1 MYRFARPSN
10 SIKYHMTTFYR
21 TIIAFS
27 ISIVLISCG
36 NDEGPD
42 VSKIDFDIKVQR
54 FEQDF
59 FKMDTNNIPSAY
71 KDLEET
77 YKGFVNDFNINI
89 LGLPLPST
97 GPLDTSLT
105 KGPSDSSAD
114 PQTHQVLM
122 AIRQFIRDYAPVK
135 DSADIIFKNFTP
147 WEEEVE
153 NGIRHVLYYFPAY
166 KAPKKLITFIG
177 PMDAYYETSM
187 GGHGDVI
194 TPDGL
199 AVGLQLHLGSEFS
212 LYKSQVGQSLYPA
225 YISRKFTP
233 ETIPVNCIRNIID
246 DMFPDKSYSKSL
258 IEQMVEKGRRMY
270 LLDKF
275 LPETA
280 DTLKIGYTK
289 KQLEGCYEN
298 EGLIWNFFL
307 TNSLVYNNDPAIIKN
322 YIGDAPSTQEL
333 GAGSPGFI
341 GLFVGW
347 RIVQEYMENFPE
359 TKPDDLMALDQRTI
373 FEGSRYKPR

>member
-1 MYRFARPSN
+1 MMILYR
-10 SIKYHMTTFYR
+10 I
-21 TIIAFS
+21 IIACLFC
-27 ISIVLISCG
+27 IVIFSCG
-36 NDEGPD
+36 NDKGPD
-42 VSKIDFDIKVQR
+42 VSSIDYDLQVQR
-54 FEQDF
+54 FEQDYF
-59 FKMDTNNIPSAY
+59 SMDTNNIPSGY
-71 KDLEET
+71 QRLEGT

-89 LGLPLPST
+89 LGLPLPTVARMDSGGT
-97 GPLDTSLT
+97 GNVHT
-105 KGPSDSSAD
+105 AD
-114 PQTHQVLM
+114 AENPQAADVLQ
-122 AIRQFIRDYAPVK
+122 AIRQFLRDYAPVK
-135 DSADIIFKNFTP
+135 DSADIIFKSFDQ

-166 KAPKKLITFIG
+166 KAPQKLITFIG

-187 GGHGDVI
+187 GGHGDAI
-194 TPDGL
+194 TSDAL
-199 AVGLQLHLGSEFS
+199 AVGLQLHLGADFS
-212 LYKSQVGQSLYPA
+212 LYKSQVGQSLYPS

-258 IEQMVEKGRRMY
+258 VEQMVEKGRRMY

-280 DTLKIGYTK
+280 DTLKIGYTG

-298 EGLIWNFFL
+298 EGLIWNYFL
-307 TNSLVYNNDPAIIKN
+307 TNSLVYNNDPSIIKN

-347 RIVQEYMENFPE
+347 RIVQEYMNKFPE
-359 TKPDDLMALDQRTI
+359 TKLDELMALDQRVI
-373 FEGSRYKPR
+373 FEGSRYRPR